1 MKNHN
6 PERIIS
12 DIAST
17 LKPEYR
23 YDSKEDFALWQERT
37 RILCAGIHTDAQ
49 KCISAYSC
57 NNMHTRSFKRN
68 ADFNR

>member
-23 YDSKEDFALWQERT
+23 YDGKEDFSLWQRRSRSKLSELLGLNYM
-37 RILCAGIHTDAQ
+37 I
-49 KCISAYSC
+49 KCEPLFEIEYTLELSI
-57 NNMHTRSFKRN
+57 
-68 ADFNR
+68 